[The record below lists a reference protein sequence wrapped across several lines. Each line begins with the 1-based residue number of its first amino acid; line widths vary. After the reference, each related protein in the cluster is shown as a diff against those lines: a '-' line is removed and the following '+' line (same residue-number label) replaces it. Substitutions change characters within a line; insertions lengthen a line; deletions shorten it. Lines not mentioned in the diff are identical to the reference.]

1 MSFLPT
7 STVSSAVCLAG
18 LLHPAADRRVRPV
31 SGPRPTR
38 LSTSRTADRPHG
50 RPSLRSVPP
59 SGSRI
64 PCHQGAFPLAVA
76 TTRLRRLRACRE
88 AVGLRALLH
97 RRVRCTHAALPR
109 RGARCSLGISSMIGL
124 SPAGSGGTAPGL
136 RIGGVDHAPATA
148 LPTPGSPH
156 MGPHPKVP
164 LQAGCPCVADALCTV
179 LSQCVA
185 TSASVLADRRR
196 VQRDA
201 HRRGFDRCCRRAG
214 SCLADT
220 TSSGVPDPTR
230 GVGSSANSRSSAP
243 ERPPHGGRRQALSLR
258 GEAKRG
264 DSERGTIAGPASR
277 ETGVVV

>member
-1 MSFLPT
+1 MVGVVLAPLVELPQRSPFHRHQLTASTQPTHRWACPSWRCRSKTGPSMSFLPT

-59 SGSRI
+59 SSSRI

-124 SPAGSGGTAPGL
+124 SPAGNGGTVPGL
-136 RIGGVDHAPATA
+136 
-148 LPTPGSPH
+148 
-156 MGPHPKVP
+156 
-164 LQAGCPCVADALCTV
+164 
-179 LSQCVA
+179 
-185 TSASVLADRRR
+185 
-196 VQRDA
+196 
-201 HRRGFDRCCRRAG
+201 
-214 SCLADT
+214 
-220 TSSGVPDPTR
+220 
-230 GVGSSANSRSSAP
+230 
-243 ERPPHGGRRQALSLR
+243 
-258 GEAKRG
+258 
-264 DSERGTIAGPASR
+264 
-277 ETGVVV
+277 